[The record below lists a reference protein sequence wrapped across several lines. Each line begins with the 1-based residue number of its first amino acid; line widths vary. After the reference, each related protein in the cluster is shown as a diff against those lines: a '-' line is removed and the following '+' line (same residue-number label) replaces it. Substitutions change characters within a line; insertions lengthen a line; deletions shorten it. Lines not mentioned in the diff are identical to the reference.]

1 VVGDGE
7 INFFIINYSQKTK
20 KMKISKLTVLT
31 IAVGVVLLSSC
42 NNDELDIIEEQQVA
56 APTFSGTIVQLAD
69 ISASK
74 TKAGVIEDNADYADG
89 ELFYWHNDDEIK
101 VLFFEDGDLG
111 STPVELIY
119 SAVVPNETKPNSCEF
134 TTTGSI
140 DPGNY
145 AVYALYPADGW
156 SKDETGY
163 KAEFV
168 QQNFIIFSEASSA
181 HLKDYMFMK
190 ADAGNVT
197 ISSEGNNNAI
207 NLHFQHLT
215 SVIRFH
221 VTSDTDA
228 NSLKINSLTFKEIS
242 DANFFYYAAY
252 LNNMNGMDIT
262 PVAGSMCP
270 SLHLLPWEELP
281 FVKKG
286 TAWKYD
292 YYLPVFPTKTSTQD
306 MLLGIETYITIDEHN
321 LQQETFDTRNGL
333 SFSDELNF
341 IPNGFEAGK
350 SYYFNLRT
358 TF

>member
-1 VVGDGE
+1 
-7 INFFIINYSQKTK
+7 
-20 KMKISKLTVLT
+20 MKISKST
-31 IAVGVVLLSSC
+31 ILAIAIGVVLLSSC
-42 NNDELDIIEEQQVA
+42 NNDELNVVEEQQVA
-56 APTFSGTIVQLAD
+56 APTFSGTIGQLAD
-69 ISASK
+69 ISTSK
-74 TKAGVIEDNADYADG
+74 TKAGVIEDNPDYADG
-89 ELFYWHNDDEIK
+89 ELFYWHNNDKIK

-119 SAVVPNETKPNSCEF
+119 SAVVANETKPNSCEF
-134 TTTGSI
+134 MTTGSI

-168 QQNFIIFSEASSA
+168 QQNFILFSEASSA

-190 ADAGNVT
+190 ADAGNVS
-197 ISSEGNNNAI
+197 ISGEGNNNAI

-215 SVIRFH
+215 SVVRFH
-221 VTSDTDA
+221 VTSETDA
-228 NSLKINSLTFKEIS
+228 NSLEIQPLTFKEIS

-270 SLHLLPWEELP
+270 SLDLVPLAVLP

-286 TAWKYD
+286 TSWEFD
-292 YYLPVFPTKTSTQD
+292 YYLPVFPTKTSTRD
-306 MLLGIETYITIDEHN
+306 ISLGIETYIMIDGHN
-321 LQQETFDTRNGL
+321 SQEENFDTSSGL

-341 IPNGFEAGK
+341 MPNGFEAGK
-350 SYYFNLRT
+350 SYYFNVKT

>member
-1 VVGDGE
+1 
-7 INFFIINYSQKTK
+7 
-20 KMKISKLTVLT
+20 MKISKLTVLT
-31 IAVGVVLLSSC
+31 IVVGVVLLSSC
-42 NNDELDIIEEQQVA
+42 NNDELDIIEEQQLA

-74 TKAGVIEDNADYADG
+74 TKAGVIEDNPDYADG
-89 ELFYWHNDDEIK
+89 ELFYWHNDDKIK

-119 SAVVPNETKPNSCEF
+119 SAVVPNETKPNNCEF

-145 AVYALYPADGW
+145 VVYALYPADGW
-156 SKDETGY
+156 SNKDETGY
-163 KAEFV
+163 KAEFAF
-168 QQNFIIFSEASSA
+168 QNFITFSEASSA

-190 ADAGNVT
+190 ADAGNIT
-197 ISSEGNNNAI
+197 ISGEGNNNAI

-215 SVIRFH
+215 SVVRFH
-221 VTSDTDA
+221 VTSDSDA
-228 NSLKINSLTFKEIS
+228 NSLEITSLTFKEMS
-242 DANFFYYAAY
+242 GADFFYYAAY

-270 SLHLLPWEELP
+270 SLDLLPTPGFP

-286 TAWKYD
+286 TSWEFD

-306 MLLGIETYITIDEHN
+306 ISLGIETYIMIDGNN
-321 LQQETFDTRNGL
+321 LQLQTFDTSSGL
-333 SFSDELNF
+333 SFSDELSF
-341 IPNGFEAGK
+341 MPNGFEAGK
-350 SYYFNLRT
+350 SYYFNVRT